1 VGGKMDREVIRVID
15 GDDTALDV
23 ELISILE
30 SDNNKYLIYSKGER
44 QKSGNLVLYI
54 SKLVAKDEK
63 YYLENIHSDDEWANV
78 KTLLGKIISK

>member
-1 VGGKMDREVIRVID
+1 MDREVIRVID

-30 SDNNKYLIYSKGER
+30 NDDNKYLIYTKGEK

-54 SKLVAKDEK
+54 SKLVFKDEK

>member
-1 VGGKMDREVIRVID
+1 MDREVIRVID